1 MKQESKIK
9 RIFQAFTEESDLSS
23 EIVNNR
29 REICKNCPF
38 NTLNIKEEDLTL
50 LQRQKKVMGNFCT
63 KCGCFIDKKT
73 ERASEACGLEDVGLE
88 PKWNRVLLKT
98 TNSDDLDIKNLSPD
112 KCNIKISDLK
122 ENYEIEVFSI
132 DDSFENPIKI
142 EILDNIDIISFKP
155 YCGCISIETFDKNKF
170 NISIDTSVFI
180 KEQNIIKTLELKY
193 KKNNKDY
200 ETLIILKGKKI

>member
-23 EIVNNR
+23 EIVNKR
-29 REICKNCPF
+29 REICKSCPF
-38 NTLNIKEEDLTL
+38 NTLNIKDEGLTL

-73 ERASEACGLEDVGLE
+73 ERASEACGLEDIGLE

-155 YCGCISIETFDKNKF
+155 YCGCVSIETFDKNKF

>member
-73 ERASEACGLEDVGLE
+73 ERASEACGLEDIGLE

-98 TNSDDLDIKNLSPD
+98 TSSDDLDIKNLSPD

>member
-23 EIVNNR
+23 EIVNKR
-29 REICKNCPF
+29 REICKSCPF
-38 NTLNIKEEDLTL
+38 NTLNIKDEDLTL

-88 PKWNRVLLKT
+88 PKWNRILLKT
-98 TNSDDLDIKNLSPD
+98 TSSEDLDIRNLSPD

-122 ENYEIEVFSI
+122 ENYEIEIFSI
-132 DDSFENPIKI
+132 DENFKNPIEI
-142 EILDNIDIISFKP
+142 EILSDVDIISFNP
-155 YCGCISIETFDKNKF
+155 YCGCVSIETVSKNKF
-170 NISIDTSVFI
+170 KISLDTSVFV

-193 KKNNKDY
+193 NKNDKNY

>member
-73 ERASEACGLEDVGLE
+73 ERASEACGLEDIGLE

-98 TNSDDLDIKNLSPD
+98 TSSDDLDIKNLSPD

-193 KKNNKDY
+193 KKNKKDY